1 MFAHGFTYSGHAA
14 SCAVALANIGVM
26 GREHLCERVRETGPY
41 FLERLKTLGTVPIVG
56 DVRGSHFMLCIEFVK
71 DRNTK
76 EPFAADVQVGRH
88 VARAAQSRGL
98 IIRPIGNLAVLS
110 PTLILTRQ
118 QIDRIVATLSES
130 LDAVVADLT
139 RQGEAFAA

>member
-1 MFAHGFTYSGHAA
+1 MAGFA
-14 SCAVALANIGVM
+14 SCSEGV
-26 GREHLCERVRETGPY
+26 GRNGPY
-41 FLERLKTLGTVPIVG
+41 WHLLGSLSDKTRLSEELCVTLGSVPIVG
-56 DVRGSHFMLCIEFVK
+56 DVRGSHFMLCMEFVK
-71 DRNTK
+71 DRDTRD
-76 EPFAADVQVGRH
+76 PFAGDLQIGRQ

-118 QIDRIVATLSES
+118 QIDRIVAILSES

-139 RQGEAFAA
+139 RQGVAFAA